1 MLGEIVVDEVTALM
15 DRATLDSLF
24 EYSCTVPTG
33 VVSGKRWKRGCCGC
47 VARGLRRHGTCKI
60 HDTWHLGEYVVD
72 RPGYVLIKWRKIL
85 IVKNS
90 EALAAP

>member
-15 DRATLDSLF
+15 DRATLDSLL

-33 VVSGKRWKRGCCGC
+33 VVLGKRWKRGYCEC
-47 VARGLRRHGTCKI
+47 VDSGLRNYGSCKT
-60 HDTWHLGEYVVD
+60 HDTWHLGEYV
-72 RPGYVLIKWRKIL
+72 PGGSGHALIKWREIL
-85 IVKNS
+85 IVENS